1 MQFFVQDVREWG
13 NKKIFANFVQSADGG
28 SAFIERLRI
37 QNMMLVDCK
46 STAFSLP
53 KTYNLVY
60 EKIKGR
66 YYGMECFMNN
76 CEPLILSVDTV
87 EKSVQR
93 RFRNQWDSCWSSFGK
108 SACLRPE
115 TANMVKE
122 LGIRIC
128 FSPTFDRL
136 SDELFEFYNAV
147 LKWFVYTSTEGAI
160 METGLTPTQL
170 VERMILNSSASFVH
184 DIQVGF

>member
-1 MQFFVQDVREWG
+1 MQFFVQDIREWG
-13 NKKIFANFVQSADGG
+13 NQKLFSNFVQSADGG

-37 QNMMLVDCK
+37 QNMMLIDCK

-53 KTYNLVY
+53 KAYKSVYN
-60 EKIKGR
+60 KIKTR

-76 CEPLILSVDTV
+76 CEPLILCMDDVG
-87 EKSVQR
+87 KAVQR
-93 RFRNQWDSCWSSFGK
+93 RFRNQWDNCWASFGK
-108 SACLRPE
+108 SICLRPE
-115 TANMVKE
+115 TVTMIKE
-122 LGIRIC
+122 LGIRVC
-128 FSPTFDRL
+128 FAPNFERF

-160 METGLTPTQL
+160 METGLTPVQL
-170 VERMILNSSASFVH
+170 VERMILANSASFVH